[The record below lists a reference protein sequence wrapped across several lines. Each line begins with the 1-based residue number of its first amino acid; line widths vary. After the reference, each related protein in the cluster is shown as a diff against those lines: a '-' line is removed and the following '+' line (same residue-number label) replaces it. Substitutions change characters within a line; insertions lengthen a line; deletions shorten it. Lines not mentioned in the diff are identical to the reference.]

1 MERIKRFLVNL
12 FSGRF
17 TKTDKELLIELLE
30 EAGIDETLKALNI
43 KWNCRSG
50 VLVDDVEIFIT
61 QEDRIIKS
69 WWIKDK
75 LNMWSR
81 FEVIE
86 NDKLREKDRKKIKS
100 SKSKLK

>member
-1 MERIKRFLVNL
+1 MKKINRFLVNL

-17 TKTDKELLIELLE
+17 VKTDRELLVELHE
-30 EAGIDETLKALNI
+30 KFGIDEVLNAMNI
-43 KWNCRSG
+43 KWNCRGG

-61 QEDRIIKS
+61 QDDRVIKS

-81 FEVIE
+81 FEVVE
-86 NDKLREKDRKKIKS
+86 NTNSPKEK
-100 SKSKLK
+100 KSKVTKGSN